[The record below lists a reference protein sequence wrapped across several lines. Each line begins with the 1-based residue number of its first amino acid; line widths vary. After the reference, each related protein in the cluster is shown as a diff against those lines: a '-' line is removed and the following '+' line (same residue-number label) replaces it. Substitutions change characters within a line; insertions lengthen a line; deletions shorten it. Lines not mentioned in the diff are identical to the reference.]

1 MPDFDVVVLGGG
13 TSGSLIAIEVSR
25 AGRST
30 ALVEAGLVGGEAP
43 YLADMASK
51 SLLQSAR
58 RGETWEHAV
67 ARRDEVAGH
76 LDDAVA
82 AAALAEAGVTLIRGT
97 GRITG
102 PGTVEVAPQPARGSL
117 NGVVPAACL
126 TLHYQDLVVCT
137 GSEPVA
143 PPVEGLTDVPAW
155 TSAEALTCPDLPRR
169 LVVLGA
175 GPVGCELAQIYA
187 AFGSQVTLVE
197 SEPHVLPG
205 EAQFTGEILGDALR
219 RTGVDLRLGSA
230 VVKAETTDAGLALTL
245 ADGTRIEADRVLLA
259 SGRRP
264 RLSGLGLE
272 ELGISAGPGE
282 MLPLDETCRVVPN
295 AAVTAVPSV
304 PAGTAPGMPSVAG
317 AAGAAGAAAKKTTAR
332 VWAAGDV
339 TAVAPYTH
347 TARYQA
353 QIVAANILGGHRAAD
368 YRAIP
373 RTVYTSPSVYTVGM
387 SPSLAAD
394 TGVELFTAS
403 YDLAETARAT
413 VEDDDRG
420 RVELYADAG
429 AGDILVG
436 AAAIGPDAE
445 EWMGEVTLAIRA
457 RIPLAVL
464 ADVVHAFPTYG
475 EAVGRPL
482 RGLTQRPAAQASG
495 KPGTGA
501 ESRDGASAGPVPAT
515 GTDAGT
521 DAGATPVTSHGPG
534 AAADGNGGPVTGG
547 GAGPAAGAGAGAGA
561 AGAGAGAGA
570 AGAGTPAAQPART
583 LLGQARAASPG
594 AATGPGPGPLPS
606 RKPAGPPNAGT
617 GRVTTQPSPN
627 T

>member
-13 TSGSLIAIEVSR
+13 TSGSLIAIEVSQ

-76 LDDAVA
+76 LDDAPA
-82 AAALAEAGVTLIRGT
+82 AARLAEAGVTLIRGT
-97 GRITG
+97 GQITG
-102 PGTVEVAPQPARGSL
+102 PGTIVVQPNAAKSSL
-117 NGVVPAACL
+117 NGLAPADPL
-126 TLHYQDLVVCT
+126 TLGYTDLVVCT

-143 PPVEGLTDVPAW
+143 PPVEGLADVPAW

-197 SEPHVLPG
+197 AEPHVLPG
-205 EAQFTGEILGDALR
+205 EALFTGEILADALR

-272 ELGISAGPGE
+272 ELGISAAPGE
-282 MLPLDETCRVVPN
+282 MLPLDETCRVVP
-295 AAVTAVPSV
+295 SV
-304 PAGTAPGMPSVAG
+304 PGKAGPAAPGKDGPATTGKS
-317 AAGAAGAAAKKTTAR
+317 AAPGKPATPGEKVGR

-353 QIVAANILGGHRAAD
+353 QIVAANLLGGSRAAD

-373 RTVYTSPSVYTVGM
+373 RTVYTSPSVCTVGM
-387 SPSLAAD
+387 SPSLAGA
-394 TGVELFTAS
+394 TGVELITVS

-420 RVELYADAG
+420 RVELYVDA
-429 AGDILVG
+429 ASGDLLVG

-475 EAVGRPL
+475 EAVELSLP
-482 RGLTQRPAAQASG
+482 GLTQRPGGRAGGGRAG
-495 KPGTGA
+495 GEPGAGQ
-501 ESRDGASAGPVPAT
+501 ESREAPGSGRAPET
-515 GTDAGT
+515 GG
-521 DAGATPVTSHGPG
+521 G
-534 AAADGNGGPVTGG
+534 AAADVSGD
-547 GAGPAAGAGAGAGA
+547 
-561 AGAGAGAGA
+561 
-570 AGAGTPAAQPART
+570 AGTV
-583 LLGQARAASPG
+583 
-594 AATGPGPGPLPS
+594 AATSVGPDRGPGILPS
-606 RKPAGPPNAGT
+606 RKPPAPPTAGPD
-617 GRVTTQPSPN
+617 RVSTQPSHN

>member
-13 TSGSLIAIEVSR
+13 TSGSLIAIEVSS

-76 LDDAVA
+76 LDDAA
-82 AAALAEAGVTLIRGT
+82 AAARLAEAGVTLIRGT
-97 GRITG
+97 GQITG
-102 PGTVEVAPQPARGSL
+102 PGTIVVQPNAAKTSL
-117 NGVVPAACL
+117 NGMAPADPL
-126 TLHYQDLVVCT
+126 TLGYTDLVVCT

-197 SEPHVLPG
+197 AEPQVLPG
-205 EAQFTGEILGDALR
+205 EALFTGEILADALR

-272 ELGISAGPGE
+272 ELGISAAPGE

-295 AAVTAVPSV
+295 V
-304 PAGTAPGMPSVAG
+304 PAKAAPSPPG
-317 AAGAAGAAAKKTTAR
+317 K
-332 VWAAGDV
+332 D
-339 TAVAPYTH
+339 
-347 TARYQA
+347 
-353 QIVAANILGGHRAAD
+353 
-368 YRAIP
+368 
-373 RTVYTSPSVYTVGM
+373 SPS
-387 SPSLAAD
+387 
-394 TGVELFTAS
+394 
-403 YDLAETARAT
+403 
-413 VEDDDRG
+413 
-420 RVELYADAG
+420 
-429 AGDILVG
+429 
-436 AAAIGPDAE
+436 
-445 EWMGEVTLAIRA
+445 
-457 RIPLAVL
+457 
-464 ADVVHAFPTYG
+464 
-475 EAVGRPL
+475 
-482 RGLTQRPAAQASG
+482 G
-495 KPGTGA
+495 K
-501 ESRDGASAGPVPAT
+501 
-515 GTDAGT
+515 
-521 DAGATPVTSHGPG
+521 
-534 AAADGNGGPVTGG
+534 
-547 GAGPAAGAGAGAGA
+547 
-561 AGAGAGAGA
+561 
-570 AGAGTPAAQPART
+570 
-583 LLGQARAASPG
+583 
-594 AATGPGPGPLPS
+594 TGPGKTCPPPRGSPPLPG
-606 RKPAGPPNAGT
+606 RRRDGCGPPGT
-617 GRVTTQPSPN
+617 
-627 T
+627 

>member
-1 MPDFDVVVLGGG
+1 MRGMCPLGGLALGMAVMMNGPRTSSESGEDERMPDFDVVVLGGG
-13 TSGSLIAIEVSR
+13 TSGSLIAIEVSS

-76 LDDAVA
+76 LDDAA
-82 AAALAEAGVTLIRGT
+82 AAARLAEAGVTLIRGT
-97 GRITG
+97 GQITG
-102 PGTVEVAPQPARGSL
+102 PGTIVVQPNAAKASL
-117 NGVVPAACL
+117 NGMAPADPL
-126 TLHYQDLVVCT
+126 TLGYTDLVVCT

-197 SEPHVLPG
+197 AEPHVLPG
-205 EAQFTGEILGDALR
+205 EALFTGEILADALR

-230 VVKAETTDAGLALTL
+230 VVKAETTEAGLALTL

-272 ELGISAGPGE
+272 ELGISAGAA
-282 MLPLDETCRVVPN
+282 LPLDETCRVVP
-295 AAVTAVPSV
+295 AAAPSATLLGAGQQARK
-304 PAGTAPGMPSVAG
+304 PAG
-317 AAGAAGAAAKKTTAR
+317 R
-332 VWAAGDV
+332 LWAAGDV
-339 TAVAPYTH
+339 TAVAAYTH

-353 QIVAANILGGHRAAD
+353 RIVAANVLGGNRCAD
-368 YRAIP
+368 YRAVP
-373 RTVYTSPSVYTVGM
+373 RTVYTSPSVVTVGV
-387 SPSLAAD
+387 SPALAAAS
-394 TGVELFTAS
+394 GVDLVTVS
-403 YDLAETARAT
+403 CDLADTARAT

-429 AGDILVG
+429 NDDILVG
-436 AAAIGPDAE
+436 AAAVGPYAE

-457 RIPLAVL
+457 RIPLDVL
-464 ADVVHAFPTYG
+464 ADMVHAFPSYG
-475 EAVGRPL
+475 EAVGAPL
-482 RGLTQRPAAQASG
+482 RGLTLRSAAQASG
-495 KPGTGA
+495 KP
-501 ESRDGASAGPVPAT
+501 E
-515 GTDAGT
+515 TDAGSR
-521 DAGATPVTSHGPG
+521 AG
-534 AAADGNGGPVTGG
+534 
-547 GAGPAAGAGAGAGA
+547 
-561 AGAGAGAGA
+561 
-570 AGAGTPAAQPART
+570 
-583 LLGQARAASPG
+583 ASPG
-594 AATGPGPGPLPS
+594 PAQATGGD
-606 RKPAGPPNAGT
+606 T
-617 GRVTTQPSPN
+617 GA
-627 T
+627 